1 MYKTM
6 KNKAGILFLCLAL
19 TQCSEGIDLM
29 DRPLHKNN
37 NSFQNEE
44 HRLLPMD
51 GAHNTRELG
60 GYKTTDGKSVKWGML
75 FRSDKLS
82 DISEADQKYLQALG
96 IKKIVDFRS
105 EEEKTEDPDIIPTG
119 ISYVEMPISVD
130 GAMRS
135 KIEAV
140 LKGETDKEV
149 ESFLIDA
156 NREFVTNYTD
166 VYENFLRGL
175 IDEDAP
181 TLFHCTAGKDR
192 AGFAAAISLIALGVS
207 REDVI
212 EDYMKTNA
220 FTEDRIE
227 EILSQIKLMSLY
239 QADAEILR
247 PLIGV
252 EQIYIETAFE
262 TAEEEYGSL
271 ENFIRDGL
279 NISDEDIQK
288 LRNKFLES

>member
-1 MYKTM
+1 
-6 KNKAGILFLCLAL
+6 
-19 TQCSEGIDLM
+19 
-29 DRPLHKNN
+29 
-37 NSFQNEE
+37 
-44 HRLLPMD
+44 
-51 GAHNTRELG
+51 
-60 GYKTTDGKSVKWGML
+60 ML

-82 DISEADQKYLQALG
+82 DISKTDQEYLHSLG

-105 EEEKTEDPDIIPTG
+105 KEEKAEDPDIIPEG
-119 ISYVEMPISVD
+119 INYIEMPISVD

-149 ESFLIDA
+149 KSFLIDA
-156 NREFVTNYTD
+156 NREFVTSYTD

-192 AGFAAAISLIALGVS
+192 AGFAAAITLIALGVS
-207 REDVI
+207 RENVI
-212 EDYMKTNA
+212 EDYMKTNV
-220 FTEDRIE
+220 FTKHRIDE
-227 EILSQIKLMSLY
+227 MIDKIELMSLY

-252 EQIYIETAFE
+252 EQIYIETAFK
-262 TAEEEYGSL
+262 TAEEKYGSL
-271 ENFIRDGL
+271 GNFIREGL
-279 NISDEDIQK
+279 NISDEEIQI
-288 LRNKFLES
+288 LRNKFVES

>member
-1 MYKTM
+1 MIK
-6 KNKAGILFLCLAL
+6 KAVTLFLCLAL

-37 NSFQNEE
+37 KTLQNEE

-82 DISEADQKYLQALG
+82 DISGTDQEYLQNLG
-96 IKKIVDFRS
+96 IKKIIDFRS
-105 EEEKTEDPDIIPTG
+105 EEEKTEDPDIIPSG

-149 ESFLIDA
+149 KSFLIDA
-156 NREFVTNYTD
+156 NREFVTSYTD

-175 IDEDAP
+175 IDDDAP

-220 FTEDRIE
+220 FTKDRIE
-227 EILSQIKLMSLY
+227 EILGQIKLMSLY
-239 QADAEILR
+239 QTDTEILR

-252 EQIYIETAFE
+252 ERVYIETAFK
-262 TAEEEYGSL
+262 TAEEKYGSL

>member
-1 MYKTM
+1 MFK
-6 KNKAGILFLCLAL
+6 KAGILFLCFALA
-19 TQCSEGIDLM
+19 QCSEKIDLM
-29 DRPLHKNN
+29 DRPLHTKN
-37 NSFQNEE
+37 NSFQTEE

-51 GAHNTRELG
+51 GSHNTRELG
-60 GYKTTDGKSVKWGML
+60 GYKTTDGKTIKWGKL

-82 DISEADQKYLQALG
+82 DISKTDQAYLQNLG

-105 EEEKTEDPDIIPTG
+105 EQEKAEDPNIIPTG

-140 LKGETDKEV
+140 LKGETDREV
-149 ESFLIDA
+149 QSFLIDA
-156 NREFVTNYTD
+156 NKEFVTNYAD

-175 IDEDAP
+175 IDDDAP

-192 AGFAAAISLIALGVS
+192 AGFAAAITLIALGVS
-207 REDVI
+207 KEDVI
-212 EDYMKTNA
+212 NDYMKTNA
-220 FTEDRIE
+220 FTQERIE
-227 EILSQIKLMSLY
+227 EILGQIELMSLY
-239 QADAEILR
+239 QSDVEILR
-247 PLIGV
+247 PLLGV
-252 EQIYIETAFE
+252 EQIYIETAFK
-262 TAEEEYGSL
+262 TAEDKYGSL

-288 LRNKFLES
+288 LRNKFLEG

>member
-1 MYKTM
+1 MFK
-6 KNKAGILFLCLAL
+6 KAGILFLCFALA
-19 TQCSEGIDLM
+19 QCSEKIDLM
-29 DRPLHKNN
+29 DRPLHTKN
-37 NSFQNEE
+37 NSFQTEE

-51 GAHNTRELG
+51 GSHNTRELG
-60 GYKTTDGKSVKWGML
+60 GYKTTDGKTIKWGKL

-82 DISEADQKYLQALG
+82 DISKTDQAYLQNLG

-105 EEEKTEDPDIIPTG
+105 EQEKAEDPNIIPTG

-140 LKGETDKEV
+140 LKGETDREV
-149 ESFLIDA
+149 QSFLIDA
-156 NREFVTNYTD
+156 NKEFVTNYAD

-192 AGFAAAISLIALGVS
+192 AGFAAAITLIALGVS
-207 REDVI
+207 KEDVI
-212 EDYMKTNA
+212 NDYMKTNA
-220 FTEDRIE
+220 FTQERIE
-227 EILSQIKLMSLY
+227 EILGQIELMSLY
-239 QADAEILR
+239 QSDVEILR
-247 PLIGV
+247 PLLGV
-252 EQIYIETAFE
+252 EQIYIETAFK
-262 TAEEEYGSL
+262 TAEDKYGSL

-288 LRNKFLES
+288 LRNKFLEG

>member
-1 MYKTM
+1 MFK
-6 KNKAGILFLCLAL
+6 KAGILFLCFALA
-19 TQCSEGIDLM
+19 QCSEKIDLM
-29 DRPLHKNN
+29 DRPLHTKN
-37 NSFQNEE
+37 NSFQTEE

-51 GAHNTRELG
+51 GSHNTRELG
-60 GYKTTDGKSVKWGML
+60 GYKTTDGKTIKWGKL

-82 DISEADQKYLQALG
+82 DISKTDQAYLQNLG

-105 EEEKTEDPDIIPTG
+105 EQEKAEDPNIIPTG

-140 LKGETDKEV
+140 LKGETDREV
-149 ESFLIDA
+149 QSFLIDA
-156 NREFVTNYTD
+156 NKEFVTNYAD

-192 AGFAAAISLIALGVS
+192 AGFAAAITLIALGVS
-207 REDVI
+207 KEDVI
-212 EDYMKTNA
+212 NDYMKTNA
-220 FTEDRIE
+220 FTQERIE
-227 EILSQIKLMSLY
+227 EILGQIELMSLY
-239 QADAEILR
+239 QSDVEILR
-247 PLIGV
+247 PLLGV
-252 EQIYIETAFE
+252 EQIYIETAFR
-262 TAEEEYGSL
+262 TAEEKYGSL
-271 ENFIRDGL
+271 ESFIRDGL

>member
-1 MYKTM
+1 MYK
-6 KNKAGILFLCLAL
+6 KAGVIFLCLAI
-19 TQCSEGIDLM
+19 TQCSETIDLM

-37 NSFQNEE
+37 SSFQNEE
-44 HRLLPMD
+44 HRLLLMD
-51 GAHNTRELG
+51 GSHNTRELG

-75 FRSDKLS
+75 YRSDKLS
-82 DISEADQKYLQALG
+82 DISDTDQEYLQSLG

-105 EEEKTEDPDIIPTG
+105 KEEKTEDPDIIPEG
-119 ISYVEMPISVD
+119 INYIEMPINVD

-140 LKGETDKEV
+140 LKGETEKEV
-149 ESFLIDA
+149 KSFLVDA
-156 NREFVTNYTD
+156 NREFVTSYTD

-192 AGFAAAISLIALGVS
+192 AGFAAAITLIALGVS
-207 REDVI
+207 KENVI

-227 EILSQIKLMSLY
+227 EILNQIELMSY
-239 QADAEILR
+239 IRPMLR
-247 PLIGV
+247 FCVP
-252 EQIYIETAFE
+252 
-262 TAEEEYGSL
+262 
-271 ENFIRDGL
+271 
-279 NISDEDIQK
+279 
-288 LRNKFLES
+288 

>member
-1 MYKTM
+1 
-6 KNKAGILFLCLAL
+6 
-19 TQCSEGIDLM
+19 M
-29 DRPLHKNN
+29 DRPLHKND
-37 NSFQNEE
+37 SSLQNEE

-60 GYKTTDGKSVKWGML
+60 GYKTTDGKSIKWGML
-75 FRSDKLS
+75 YRSDKLS
-82 DISEADQKYLQALG
+82 DISKTDQKYLQTLG

-105 EEEKTEDPDIIPTG
+105 EEEKTEDPDIIPEG
-119 ISYVEMPISVD
+119 IDYIEMPISVD

-149 ESFLIDA
+149 KSFLVDA
-156 NREFVTNYTD
+156 NREFVTSYTD

-192 AGFAAAISLIALGVS
+192 AGFAAAITLIALGVS
-207 REDVI
+207 KETVI
-212 EDYMKTNA
+212 KDYMKTNA
-220 FTEDRIE
+220 FTQERIE
-227 EILSQIKLMSLY
+227 EILDQIELMSLY
-239 QADAEILR
+239 QTDAEILR

-252 EQIYIETAFE
+252 ERIYIETAFK
-262 TAEEEYGSL
+262 TAEEKYGSL
-271 ENFIRDGL
+271 ENFIRVGL

>member
-1 MYKTM
+1 MYK
-6 KNKAGILFLCLAL
+6 KAGILFLCLAL

-51 GAHNTRELG
+51 GSHNTRELG
-60 GYKTTDGKSVKWGML
+60 GYKTTEGKSVKWGML

-82 DISEADQKYLQALG
+82 DISETDQQYLQNLG

-105 EEEKTEDPDIIPTG
+105 EDEKIEDPNIIPDG
-119 ISYVEMPISVD
+119 IKYIEMPISVD

-149 ESFLIDA
+149 KSFLIDA
-156 NREFVTNYTD
+156 NKEFVTDYTG
-166 VYENFLRGL
+166 VYEDFLRGL

-192 AGFAAAISLIALGVS
+192 AGFAAAITLIALGVS

-212 EDYMKTNA
+212 NDYMKTNA
-220 FTEDRIE
+220 FTKERIE
-227 EILSQIKLMSLY
+227 EILNQIELMSLY

-252 EQIYIETAFE
+252 EKIYIETAFE
-262 TAEEEYGSL
+262 TAEEQYGSL
-271 ENFIRDGL
+271 ENFIRVGL
-279 NISDEDIQK
+279 KISDEDIQK
-288 LRNKFLES
+288 LRNKYLES

>member
-1 MYKTM
+1 MFK
-6 KNKAGILFLCLAL
+6 KAGILFLCFALA
-19 TQCSEGIDLM
+19 QCSEKIDLM
-29 DRPLHKNN
+29 DRPLHTKN
-37 NSFQNEE
+37 NSFQTEE

-51 GAHNTRELG
+51 GSHNTRELG
-60 GYKTTDGKSVKWGML
+60 GYKTTDGKTIKWGKL

-82 DISEADQKYLQALG
+82 DISKTDQAYLQNLG

-105 EEEKTEDPDIIPTG
+105 EQEKAEDPNIIPTG

-140 LKGETDKEV
+140 LKGETDREV
-149 ESFLIDA
+149 QSFLIDA
-156 NREFVTNYTD
+156 NKEFVTNYAD

-175 IDEDAP
+175 IDDDAP

-192 AGFAAAISLIALGVS
+192 AGFAAAITLIALGVS
-207 REDVI
+207 KEDVI
-212 EDYMKTNA
+212 NDYMKTNA
-220 FTEDRIE
+220 FTQERIE
-227 EILSQIKLMSLY
+227 EILGQIELMSLY
-239 QADAEILR
+239 QSDVEILR
-247 PLIGV
+247 PLLGV
-252 EQIYIETAFE
+252 EQIYIETAFR
-262 TAEEEYGSL
+262 TAEKKYGSL

-288 LRNKFLES
+288 LRNKFLEG

>member
-1 MYKTM
+1 MFK
-6 KNKAGILFLCLAL
+6 KAGILFLCFALA
-19 TQCSEGIDLM
+19 QCSEKIDLM
-29 DRPLHKNN
+29 DRPLHTKN
-37 NSFQNEE
+37 NSFQTEE

-51 GAHNTRELG
+51 GSHNTRELG
-60 GYKTTDGKSVKWGML
+60 GYKTTDGKTIKWGKL

-82 DISEADQKYLQALG
+82 DISKTDQAYLQNLG

-105 EEEKTEDPDIIPTG
+105 EQEKAEDPNIIPTG

-140 LKGETDKEV
+140 LKGETDREV
-149 ESFLIDA
+149 QSFLIDA
-156 NREFVTNYTD
+156 NKEFVTNYAD

-192 AGFAAAISLIALGVS
+192 AGFAAAITLIALGVS
-207 REDVI
+207 KEDVI
-212 EDYMKTNA
+212 NDYMKTNA
-220 FTEDRIE
+220 FTQERIE
-227 EILSQIKLMSLY
+227 EILGQIELMSLY
-239 QADAEILR
+239 QSDVEILR
-247 PLIGV
+247 PLLGV
-252 EQIYIETAFE
+252 EEIYIETAFR
-262 TAEEEYGSL
+262 TAEEKYGSL

-288 LRNKFLES
+288 LRNKFLEG

>member
-1 MYKTM
+1 MFK
-6 KNKAGILFLCLAL
+6 KAGILFLCFALA
-19 TQCSEGIDLM
+19 QCSEKIDLM
-29 DRPLHKNN
+29 DRPLHTKN
-37 NSFQNEE
+37 NSFQTEE

-51 GAHNTRELG
+51 GSHNTRELG
-60 GYKTTDGKSVKWGML
+60 GYKTTDGKTIKWGKL

-82 DISEADQKYLQALG
+82 DISKTDQAYLQNLG

-105 EEEKTEDPDIIPTG
+105 EQEKAEDPNIIPTG
-119 ISYVEMPISVD
+119 IKYVEMPISVD

-140 LKGETDKEV
+140 LKGETDSEI

-156 NREFVTNYTD
+156 NREFVTDYTD

-175 IDEDAP
+175 IDEDVP

-192 AGFAAAISLIALGVS
+192 AGFAAAITLIALGVS
-207 REDVI
+207 KEDVI
-212 EDYMKTNA
+212 NDYMKTNA
-220 FTEDRIE
+220 FTQERIE
-227 EILSQIKLMSLY
+227 EILGQIELMSLY
-239 QADAEILR
+239 QSDVEILR
-247 PLIGV
+247 PLLGV
-252 EQIYIETAFE
+252 EQIYIETAFR
-262 TAEEEYGSL
+262 TAEEKYGSL

-288 LRNKFLES
+288 LRNKFLEG

>member
-1 MYKTM
+1 MYK
-6 KNKAGILFLCLAL
+6 KAGILFLCLAL

-51 GAHNTRELG
+51 GSHNTRELG
-60 GYKTTDGKSVKWGML
+60 GYKTTEGKSVKWGML

-82 DISEADQKYLQALG
+82 DISETDQKYLQALG
-96 IKKIVDFRS
+96 IEKIVDFRS
-105 EEEKTEDPDIIPTG
+105 EEEKTEDPDVIPAG

-156 NREFVTNYTD
+156 NREFVTNYTG

-192 AGFAAAISLIALGVS
+192 AGFAAAITLIALGVS
-207 REDVI
+207 KADVI
-212 EDYMKTNA
+212 NDYMKTNA
-220 FTEDRIE
+220 FTQERIE
-227 EILSQIKLMSLY
+227 EIIGQIELMSLY
-239 QADAEILR
+239 QADVEILR
-247 PLIGV
+247 PLLGV
-252 EQIYIETAFE
+252 EQIYIETAFK
-262 TAEEEYGSL
+262 TAEEKYGSL
-271 ENFIRDGL
+271 ENFIRVGL
-279 NISDEDIQK
+279 NISDADIKK
-288 LRNKFLES
+288 LRNKFLEG

>member
-1 MYKTM
+1 MFK
-6 KNKAGILFLCLAL
+6 KAGILFLCMLF
-19 TQCSEGIDLM
+19 TQCSETIDIM
-29 DRPLHKNN
+29 DRPLHKDNE
-37 NSFQNEE
+37 SFKNEE
-44 HRLLPMD
+44 FRLLPMD
-51 GAHNTRELG
+51 GSHNTRELG

-82 DISEADQKYLQALG
+82 DISETDQQYLQNLG

-105 EEEKTEDPDIIPTG
+105 EAEKIEDPNIIPDG
-119 ISYVEMPISVD
+119 IKYIEMPISVD

-149 ESFLIDA
+149 KSFLIDA
-156 NREFVTNYTD
+156 NKEFVTDYNG
-166 VYENFLRGL
+166 VYEDFLRGL

-192 AGFAAAISLIALGVS
+192 AGFAAAITLIALGVS

-212 EDYMKTNA
+212 NDYMKTNA
-220 FTEDRIE
+220 FTKERIE
-227 EILSQIKLMSLY
+227 EILNQIELMSLY

-252 EQIYIETAFE
+252 EKIYIETAFE
-262 TAEEEYGSL
+262 TAEEQYGSL
-271 ENFIRDGL
+271 ENFIRVGL

-288 LRNKFLES
+288 LRNKYLES

>member
-1 MYKTM
+1 MFK
-6 KNKAGILFLCLAL
+6 KAGILFLCFALA
-19 TQCSEGIDLM
+19 QCSEKIDLM
-29 DRPLHKNN
+29 DRPLHTKN
-37 NSFQNEE
+37 NSFQTEE

-51 GAHNTRELG
+51 GSHNTRELG
-60 GYKTTDGKSVKWGML
+60 GYKTTDGKTIKWGKL

-82 DISEADQKYLQALG
+82 DISKTDQAYLQNLG

-105 EEEKTEDPDIIPTG
+105 EQEKAEDPNIIPTG

-140 LKGETDKEV
+140 LKGETDRKV

-156 NREFVTNYTD
+156 NREFVTDYTD

-192 AGFAAAISLIALGVS
+192 AGFAAAITLIALGVS
-207 REDVI
+207 KEDVI
-212 EDYMKTNA
+212 NDYMKTNA
-220 FTEDRIE
+220 FTQERIE
-227 EILSQIKLMSLY
+227 EILGQIELMSLY
-239 QADAEILR
+239 QSDVEILR
-247 PLIGV
+247 PLLGV
-252 EQIYIETAFE
+252 EQIYIETAFK
-262 TAEEEYGSL
+262 TAEDKYGSL

-288 LRNKFLES
+288 LRNKFLEG

>member
-1 MYKTM
+1 MFK
-6 KNKAGILFLCLAL
+6 KAGILFLCFALA
-19 TQCSEGIDLM
+19 QCSEKIDLM
-29 DRPLHKNN
+29 DRPLHTKN
-37 NSFQNEE
+37 NSFQTEE

-51 GAHNTRELG
+51 GSHNTRELG
-60 GYKTTDGKSVKWGML
+60 GYKTTDGKTIKWGKL

-82 DISEADQKYLQALG
+82 DISKTDQAYLQNLG

-105 EEEKTEDPDIIPTG
+105 EQEKAEDPNIIPTG

-140 LKGETDKEV
+140 LKGETDREV
-149 ESFLIDA
+149 QSFLIDA
-156 NREFVTNYTD
+156 NKEFVTNYAD

-175 IDEDAP
+175 IDDDAP

-192 AGFAAAISLIALGVS
+192 AGFAAAITLIALGVS
-207 REDVI
+207 KEDVI
-212 EDYMKTNA
+212 NDYMKTNA
-220 FTEDRIE
+220 FTQERIE
-227 EILSQIKLMSLY
+227 EILGQIELMSLY
-239 QADAEILR
+239 QSDVEILR
-247 PLIGV
+247 PLLGV
-252 EQIYIETAFE
+252 EQIYIETAFK
-262 TAEEEYGSL
+262 TAEDKYGSL
-271 ENFIRDGL
+271 ENFIRNGL

>member
-1 MYKTM
+1 MYK
-6 KNKAGILFLCLAL
+6 KAGVIFLCLAI
-19 TQCSEGIDLM
+19 TQCSETIDLM

-37 NSFQNEE
+37 SSFQNEE
-44 HRLLPMD
+44 HRLLLMD
-51 GAHNTRELG
+51 GSHNTRELG

-75 FRSDKLS
+75 YRSDKLS
-82 DISEADQKYLQALG
+82 DISDTDQEYLQSLG

-105 EEEKTEDPDIIPTG
+105 KEEKTEDPDIIPEG
-119 ISYVEMPISVD
+119 INYIEMPVNVD

-140 LKGETDKEV
+140 LKGETEKEV
-149 ESFLIDA
+149 KSFLVDA
-156 NREFVTNYTD
+156 NREFVTSYTD

-192 AGFAAAISLIALGVS
+192 AGFAAAITLIALGVS
-207 REDVI
+207 KENVI

-227 EILSQIKLMSLY
+227 EILNQIELMSLY

-252 EQIYIETAFE
+252 ERVYIETAFK
-262 TAEEEYGSL
+262 TAEEKYGSL